1 MKVGDLVQRTSAP
14 GNSDIGMVIEPFFEG
29 LVGPQ
34 VTVCW
39 THGSVTAP
47 LEKNLEIV
55 SERG

>member
-1 MKVGDLVQRTSAP
+1 VKIGDLVQRTSAP
-14 GNSDIGMVIEPFFEG
+14 FNSDIGLIIGPFFEG

-39 THGSVTAP
+39 THGSVSDP